1 MLNFIS
7 LIKCRYND
15 AFNLFISDHLTHLN
29 KNYHVI
35 VNQLNNNL
43 VPTRH
48 LRIKFLVNS
57 RKIKTASEQLDL
69 GLISIW
75 QFLQRCSYAS
85 AAYEQ
90 RQRNWDLNNVEDAE
104 EPILDDPQINIPLVM
119 LHEPM
124 DNIPMPVPQERE
136 VAELPLDANNDPQA
150 AENRSLCMVCIEG
163 TLGHNETKYIVI
175 PCGHA
180 WICHNCMIQL
190 STGHNAVCP
199 ICRTDQVSFQRIF
212 FS

>member
-1 MLNFIS
+1 MFNFIS

-90 RQRNWDLNNVEDAE
+90 RQRNWDLNNDEDAE

-150 AENRSLCMVCIEG
+150 AENRSLCMVCIED
-163 TLGHNETKYIVI
+163 TSEHNATKYIVL

>member
-1 MLNFIS
+1 MFNFIS

-69 GLISIW
+69 GLISICNS
-75 QFLQRCSYAS
+75 F
-85 AAYEQ
+85 
-90 RQRNWDLNNVEDAE
+90 
-104 EPILDDPQINIPLVM
+104 
-119 LHEPM
+119 
-124 DNIPMPVPQERE
+124 
-136 VAELPLDANNDPQA
+136 
-150 AENRSLCMVCIEG
+150 
-163 TLGHNETKYIVI
+163 
-175 PCGHA
+175 
-180 WICHNCMIQL
+180 
-190 STGHNAVCP
+190 NAVLMLVQHMNKDKE
-199 ICRTDQVSFQRIF
+199 IGT
-212 FS
+212 